1 VAEERKPEPPAVG
14 QERTRTS
21 QEPIPD
27 GDHIEAEAERAK
39 EIHDASRPE
48 DDPQR
53 V

>member
-1 VAEERKPEPPAVG
+1 MPEERKQPPAIG
-14 QERTRTS
+14 QEDSRIG
-21 QEPIPD
+21 QQPIPD
-27 GDHIEAEAERAK
+27 GGHIEAEAQRAK